1 MISVNKASIKKPT
14 RVERARAR
22 LDKAVSRLESSLKG
36 GGGTADADD
45 GLAGKLKAELAKSA
59 AIEEVN
65 LNVSERLD
73 DTIIRLKGILG
84 S

>member
-1 MISVNKASIKKPT
+1 MNKASIKKPT
-14 RVERARAR
+14 RMERARAR

-36 GGGTADADD
+36 GGGPAGGDD

-59 AIEEVN
+59 ALEEIN

-73 DTIIRLKGILG
+73 DSISRLKAILE